1 MNGLLKQENMNP
13 SMSDQMIQD
22 DSGFE
27 VEEIEATPEEQAIY
41 DQYIQAALG
50 EVLGNAQVFESM
62 MKAIESGRN
71 NLIEGL
77 ARIALTLYEK
87 AERKLGPLE
96 NDDIGEGVAEGIIE
110 ALLDM
115 AVEGDVLNQNE
126 VDEDVAQGVFYK
138 MAQLWVEQN
147 PDRADPEDVAY
158 LQSMSGGV

>member
-1 MNGLLKQENMNP
+1 
-13 SMSDQMIQD
+13 
-22 DSGFE
+22 
-27 VEEIEATPEEQAIY
+27 
-41 DQYIQAALG
+41 
-50 EVLGNAQVFESM
+50 

-87 AERKLGPLE
+87 AECKLGPLE